1 MNKDGSVN
9 MYLYNYG
16 ENKPFID
23 REFPHTFDRNEVYEL
38 AIILN
43 SVMDKNGVF
52 DRAINDYNSDIVI
65 TDKEKLEFENHC
77 IITRGDKK

>member
-43 SVMDKNGVF
+43 SVMDKM
-52 DRAINDYNSDIVI
+52 
-65 TDKEKLEFENHC
+65 EFLIEQIM
-77 IITRGDKK
+77 IIIQT